1 MIFYKNS
8 SGTIKLNSLTQDALN
23 FNKVKTKND
32 DIKINNDSLTQDA
45 LNFNKVKTK
54 LNDDIKIN
62 NVDSL
67 TQDALNFNKVKTNK
81 IINLREDIIINN
93 GFILEHYLKLK
104 DIEKEIN
111 EQLEY
116 YKAKEEKEK
125 DNNYIKLLEEIKINI
140 NNNIEYYENII
151 NKYNITSK
159 RKHKHINKN
168 KSYYKTVSE
177 EERQR
182 RNNKAKE
189 RYHNKKK
196 QLLSQNDK

>member
-8 SGTIKLNSLTQDALN
+8 SGTIHLNNFNNKNSLNEIQTWDPAHAN
-23 FNKVKTKND
+23 
-32 DIKINNDSLTQDA
+32 
-45 LNFNKVKTK
+45 KTK
-54 LNDDIKIN
+54 LNEDVKLNELNKDIK
-62 NVDSL
+62 
-67 TQDALNFNKVKTNK
+67 LNKLNEDVKLNKLNEDVKLNELNEEVKT
-81 IINLREDIIINN
+81 NLREDIIINN

-116 YKAKEEKEK
+116 YKDKEEKDK
-125 DNNYIKLLEEIKINI
+125 DNNYIKLLEEMKINI
-140 NNNIEYYENII
+140 NNNIEYYENIV

-159 RKHKHINKN
+159 RKHKHINKT
-168 KSYYKTVSE
+168 KSYYKKVSE

-189 RYHNKKK
+189 RYHKKK
-196 QLLSQNDK
+196 QSQIK

>member
-8 SGTIKLNSLTQDALN
+8 SGTIKLN
-23 FNKVKTKND
+23 NKNKINND
-32 DIKINNDSLTQDA
+32 DVKINNLNKINDSLTQDA

-54 LNDDIKIN
+54 NNDDI
-62 NVDSL
+62 
-67 TQDALNFNKVKTNK
+67 NK

-116 YKAKEEKEK
+116 YKDKEEKDK
-125 DNNYIKLLEEIKINI
+125 DNNYIKLLEEMKINI
-140 NNNIEYYENII
+140 NNNIEYYENIV

-159 RKHKHINKN
+159 RKHKHINKT
-168 KSYYKTVSE
+168 KSYYKKVSE

-189 RYHNKKK
+189 RYHKKK
-196 QLLSQNDK
+196 QLLSNDKL